1 MQGISKIVLKQRIT
15 IESLEL
21 IKESENIDISYI
33 MKELENRQDEVVS
46 SVKETFNAPE
56 TISVVFEESENLPV
70 VTYRITVEDGS
81 QTFEHLIEKMR
92 QLHCQLESVANPF
105 DRYVSLLKRLTCAS
119 SLKIRVTRARKRTL
133 A

>member
-1 MQGISKIVLKQRIT
+1 MKQRIT

-21 IKESENIDISYI
+21 IKESEIIDISYI

-81 QTFEHLIEKMR
+81 QTSEHLIEKMR